1 MREKQTALKSG
12 SSPLALSS
20 FPKLLDRLC
29 VFAQRLTRD
38 PPAPHRA
45 VYQSAIT
52 REIKSMSNQ
61 RKTIL
66 WNHEY
71 RLPFPVFFLFFMD
84 IKKNCRLRQCSN
96 RQKKRVLISFRNP
109 PDTPSH
115 KWGSVPKNSIS
126 VLYTDFRFF
135 QGEFGK

>member
-1 MREKQTALKSG
+1 MREEQTALKSG

-84 IKKNCRLRQCSN
+84 IKK
-96 RQKKRVLISFRNP
+96 KKLPAETVLEPAEKKGLN
-109 PDTPSH
+109 
-115 KWGSVPKNSIS
+115 
-126 VLYTDFRFF
+126 FF
-135 QGEFGK
+135 QESSRHPLL